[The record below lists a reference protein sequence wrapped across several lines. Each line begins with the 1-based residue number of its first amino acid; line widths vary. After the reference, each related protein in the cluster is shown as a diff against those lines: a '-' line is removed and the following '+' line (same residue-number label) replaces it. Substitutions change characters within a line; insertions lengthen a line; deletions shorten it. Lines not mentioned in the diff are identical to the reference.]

1 MKFRF
6 TTLVLLVACACM
18 PILAQPVVEITIAER
33 PAADSVVD
41 FGVTFVGNHTRRAL
55 AIRNLGADTAVVLT
69 NDIPFV
75 EFSNL
80 PWIPSDDPRYQNFVV
95 DNTFPIVVAP
105 GQVARVDLRYLAR
118 AEPPIAL
125 DSAVEAQ
132 MRIRVVRSFEP
143 TGPFAERQF
152 RLRGRRT
159 TQYLVTGTPIIRF
172 DSVYVNLNRRLQE
185 TFRVRNL
192 QTESVAIEKQT
203 LEIKTTVIGDPEIS
217 VDVKPSVIVGGLDSA
232 FWDVYYQPRNLGYDS
247 AVFTLQY
254 RLDTTSGPVTLDTK
268 ISGVG
273 VEQRLRIV
281 DVQSEQA
288 TSGLRWSGDTVDF
301 GTVGSAQDTVR
312 AMIIVENVGN
322 LDPVV
327 LLEQKR
333 ILPGGVASDTASF
346 QIRRTVAEGSQILRR
361 GARDTIVVTY
371 APTAAG
377 ESAMRYAITTDILS
391 RGTIK
396 AVPFGAEVMSFAM
409 IGRQRRARITVEPAE
424 IIFDTIAYSPVCT
437 STTRDSMR
445 VTNTGD
451 LDLRITA
458 IRSRS
463 GSLAVTASPQALT
476 IAPQQSAFVTLDYRP
491 TSEGSIIDTL
501 DIVSNALQQ
510 NIVGVPFQA
519 TALRMRD
526 TMLVRMPDTIAARP
540 GFDNVVVDVA
550 VSPALVGSFERC
562 TLAIDVDTTVL
573 RFERAISLGTATEI
587 AGAPERLPA
596 DGHSLR
602 LAWTAPDQFEARPV
616 FTRLVFSAMLGASLD
631 SPLGVSSLSTTFGTV
646 DCPDLVPVRSASG
659 VFRIDSLCGLT
670 YKTAIMRNQ
679 AMAGVFPNPVVDR
692 GTLTVLVPRH
702 ERVRAVCVDAFGRE
716 RMVIVDDD
724 LAPGSYAVDIGVESL
739 PPAAYSVIV
748 WSSQRYIVVPFV
760 VGR

>member
-1 MKFRF
+1 MKSRL
-6 TTLVLLVACACM
+6 TTLVLIVACACM

-33 PAADSVVD
+33 PATDSVVD
-41 FGVTFVGNHTRRAL
+41 FGVTFVGSHTRRAL
-55 AIRNLGADTAVVLT
+55 AIRNLGPDTAVVLT
-69 NDIPFV
+69 NDVPFV

-80 PWIPSDDPRYQNFVV
+80 PWIPNDDPRYQNFVV
-95 DNTFPIVVAP
+95 DNTFPVVVPP
-105 GQVARVDLRYLAR
+105 GQIARVDLRYLAR
-118 AEPPIAL
+118 AEPSIAP

-132 MRIRVVRSFEP
+132 LRIRVVRSFEP

-152 RLRGRRT
+152 WLRGRRT
-159 TQYLVTGTPIIRF
+159 TQVLVTGTPIIRY

-185 TFRVRNL
+185 TFLVRNL

-203 LEIKTTVIGDPEIS
+203 LEIKTTVIGDPEIT
-217 VDVKPSVIVGGLDSA
+217 VDVQPSVIVGGLDSA
-232 FWDVYYQPRNLGYDS
+232 FWNVYYQPRNLGYDS

-268 ISGVG
+268 ITGVG
-273 VEQRLRIV
+273 VEQRLRII

-288 TSGLRWSGDTVDF
+288 TSGLRWSGDTVDV

-322 LDPVV
+322 LDPVI

-333 ILPGGVASDTASF
+333 ILPNGVASDTASF
-346 QIRRTVAEGSQILRR
+346 QVRRTVAEGSQILRR

-391 RGTIK
+391 RGTIR
-396 AVPFGAEVMSFAM
+396 AVPFGAEVMSFVM
-409 IGRQRRARITVEPAE
+409 IGRQRRAGITVEPAE
-424 IIFDTIAYSPVCT
+424 IIFDTIAYSPVCS

-491 TSEGSIIDTL
+491 TSEGSIVDTL
-501 DIVSNALQQ
+501 DIISNALQQ

-526 TMLVRMPDTIAARP
+526 TMLVRMPDTVAARP
-540 GFDNVVVDVA
+540 GYDNVVVDVA
-550 VSPALVGSFERC
+550 VSPDLVGSFERC

-616 FTRLVFSAMLGASLD
+616 LTRLVFSAMLGASLD
-631 SPLGVSSLSTTFGTV
+631 SPLGVSSPSTTFGTI
-646 DCPDLVPVRSASG
+646 DCPDLIPVRSASG

-670 YKTAIMRNQ
+670 YKAAIMRNQ

-702 ERVRAVCVDAFGRE
+702 ERVRAVCVDAFGRA

-724 LAPGSYAVDIGVESL
+724 LAPGSYAIDIGMESL